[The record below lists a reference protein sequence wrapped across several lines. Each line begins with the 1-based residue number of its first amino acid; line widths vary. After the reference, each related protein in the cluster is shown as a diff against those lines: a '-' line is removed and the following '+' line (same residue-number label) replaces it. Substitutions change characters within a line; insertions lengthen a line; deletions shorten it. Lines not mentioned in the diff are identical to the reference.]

1 MRTTRISI
9 QAAFRK
15 RHIEMDCVVDAYPGG
30 TQHLNKLNQLREVP
44 EQMTSPD
51 SGVDPL
57 LLFAASTSKNWEDPA
72 SVENV
77 ICLPSDPAIYGSIMG
92 TVANPNLVYQEYCGM
107 AEQMER
113 SVVRQMASLVGYD
126 PELATGVF
134 TQGGTFCNMYG
145 YLFGLRK
152 SLPKVT
158 HKMLTQQLRE
168 LESDEIIK
176 RKVYPEVPPKVEYS
190 LTLLGKSVM
199 PVIDLLNDWGEEYS
213 SVFKK

>member
-1 MRTTRISI
+1 MLEITFKSNK
-9 QAAFRK
+9 FNNPV
-15 RHIEMDCVVDAYPGG
+15 ELSLSVLGG
-30 TQHLNKLNQLREVP
+30 KWKILILWKLNE
-44 EQMTSPD
+44 SPMR
-51 SGVDPL
+51 
-57 LLFAASTSKNWEDPA
+57 
-72 SVENV
+72 
-77 ICLPSDPAIYGSIMG
+77 YG
-92 TVANPNLVYQEYCGM
+92 E
-107 AEQMER
+107 
-113 SVVRQMASLVGYD
+113 
-126 PELATGVF
+126 
-134 TQGGTFCNMYG
+134 
-145 YLFGLRK
+145 LRK